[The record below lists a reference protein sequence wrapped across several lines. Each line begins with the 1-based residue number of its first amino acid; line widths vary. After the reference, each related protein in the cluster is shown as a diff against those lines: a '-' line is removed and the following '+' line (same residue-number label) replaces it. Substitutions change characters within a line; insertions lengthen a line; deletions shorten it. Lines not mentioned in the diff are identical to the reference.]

1 MKTMPL
7 DRKIEDTNSKE
18 FKQISNEI
26 ENGLMNLLSTE
37 ENVEE
42 LNVSVEKV
50 IVDRGEVD
58 FKIQFNI
65 HESFLAVPFELKPVI
80 MTNILHKEE
89 IESEFFLLLIII
101 QKTSFQSANT
111 KKVLVR
117 FSLALYLYLLAFSLF
132 IITPLSSLLL
142 GFQAETW
149 NIV

>member
-7 DRKIEDTNSKE
+7 DRKVEDTKSKE

-50 IVDRGEVD
+50 IVESGEVD

-89 IESEFFLLLIII
+89 MESDFLHFP
-101 QKTSFQSANT
+101 S
-111 KKVLVR
+111 
-117 FSLALYLYLLAFSLF
+117 Y
-132 IITPLSSLLL
+132 
-142 GFQAETW
+142 
-149 NIV
+149 

>member
-7 DRKIEDTNSKE
+7 DRKVEDTNSKE

>member
-42 LNVSVEKV
+42 LNVLVEKV

-58 FKIQFNI
+58 FKIHFNI

-132 IITPLSSLLL
+132 IITPLSNFFS
-142 GFQAETW
+142 FAR
-149 NIV
+149 ISS